1 MEWSRQKCV
10 KMVWML
16 AIREGT
22 VHKCVPFFTVF
33 TLLGTIKYGN
43 IYKKRGYCDNSLTH
57 RLFQSS
63 PRMHLKNKTNGKKN
77 MFFPSKQAHI
87 TEKCRFPCIVLVKPV
102 VLKLFGFFNHL
113 QHSFRALVSELGQK
127 VCLCCGLCQHSFIN
141 YKSFFRYSVVYGA
154 CT

>member
-1 MEWSRQKCV
+1 MVMMASDLQANCAGDMEWSRQKCV

-57 RLFQSS
+57 RLF
-63 PRMHLKNKTNGKKN
+63 
-77 MFFPSKQAHI
+77 
-87 TEKCRFPCIVLVKPV
+87 
-102 VLKLFGFFNHL
+102 
-113 QHSFRALVSELGQK
+113 
-127 VCLCCGLCQHSFIN
+127 
-141 YKSFFRYSVVYGA
+141 
-154 CT
+154 